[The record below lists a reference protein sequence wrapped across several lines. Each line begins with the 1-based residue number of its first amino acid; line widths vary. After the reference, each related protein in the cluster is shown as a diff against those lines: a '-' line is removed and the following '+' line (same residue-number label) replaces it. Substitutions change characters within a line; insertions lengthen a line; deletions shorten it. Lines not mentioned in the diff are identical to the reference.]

1 MQKQLFAALCLM
13 TVTACTSPY
22 GNYAKVTDS
31 YNTQMADDAA
41 SELVALY
48 PPATTHLALLQSA
61 RDAYG
66 VELVSKLRENGYA
79 LEESE
84 KASSKPK
91 AIPAASLPIHYTV
104 DNIGAGLY
112 RVTISVSDHMMSRVY
127 SVTGQDM
134 LPAGAWTRKE

>member
-1 MQKQLFAALCLM
+1 M

-31 YNTQMADDAA
+31 YNAQMADDAA
-41 SELVALY
+41 NELVALY

-66 VELVSKLRENGYA
+66 VELVSKLRESGYA
-79 LEESE
+79 LEGTE
-84 KASSKPK
+84 KVNNRPNAK
-91 AIPAASLPIHYTV
+91 ANAGVSLPIHYTV
-104 DNIGAGLY
+104 DTIGSGLY

-134 LPAGAWTRKE
+134 RPAGAWTRKE